1 MNRLTEW
8 LIHPLTED
16 IKLDV
21 EIGDTI
27 LMGRFKNKK
36 VKVKSIDYNEK
47 GDLLINGRPALKFR
61 ISKSDKKL
69 LPSRKPGKDSVSPDA
84 DMKGVEDENP
94 IKKELKENKISLSV
108 PSDIRKIHT
117 LFKKNKKQLYIVG
130 GAVRDAIL
138 GKKPK
143 DFDLAT
149 DAKPDEVLKIAK
161 KGGLKTYEV
170 GKAFGVVVVGGH
182 EIATFRKDIGKGRR
196 PKAVD
201 FSDIQGDVK
210 RRDLTINSLFYDMGT
225 NQVVDL
231 TGGLEDLKKK
241 IIRTVG
247 VAKERFDG

>member
-8 LIHPLTED
+8 LVRPLTED

-21 EIGDTI
+21 EEGDTI

-69 LPSRKPGKDSVSPDA
+69 LPSKKTGKDSVSPDA
-84 DMKGVEDENP
+84 DMKGVHDENP
-94 IKKELKENKISLSV
+94 KLNRELKENKITLSV
-108 PSDIRKIHT
+108 PSDIRKIYK

-138 GKKPK
+138 GKRPK

-161 KGGLKTYEV
+161 QGGLKTY
-170 GKAFGVVVVGGH
+170 
-182 EIATFRKDIGKGRR
+182 
-196 PKAVD
+196 
-201 FSDIQGDVK
+201 
-210 RRDLTINSLFYDMGT
+210 
-225 NQVVDL
+225 
-231 TGGLEDLKKK
+231 
-241 IIRTVG
+241 
-247 VAKERFDG
+247 